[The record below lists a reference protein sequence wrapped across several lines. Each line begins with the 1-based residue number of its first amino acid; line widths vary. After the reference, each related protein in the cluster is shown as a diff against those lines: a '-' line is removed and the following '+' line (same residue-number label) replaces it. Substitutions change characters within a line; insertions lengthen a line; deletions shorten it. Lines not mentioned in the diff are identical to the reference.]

1 MSLAPPLYPNS
12 NDSATVIPS
21 DRKEHCDCF
30 SLHSVGTT
38 IRTVI
43 PSDRKEHCDW
53 RESRNLYAE
62 ATLAIAGR
70 DSSTRYARS
79 E

>member
-1 MSLAPPLYPNS
+1 MTQPINELVPVTA
-12 NDSATVIPS
+12 ATVIPS
-21 DRKEHCDCF
+21 DRKE
-30 SLHSVGTT
+30 
-38 IRTVI
+38 R
-43 PSDRKEHCDW
+43 CDW
-53 RESRNLYAE
+53 RESRNLYTE

>member
-1 MSLAPPLYPNS
+1 MNTDRQGLSLLAEHTFRGGYC
-12 NDSATVIPS
+12 SA
-21 DRKEHCDCF
+21 
-30 SLHSVGTT
+30 
-38 IRTVI
+38 TVI

-53 RESRNLYAE
+53 RESRNLYTE